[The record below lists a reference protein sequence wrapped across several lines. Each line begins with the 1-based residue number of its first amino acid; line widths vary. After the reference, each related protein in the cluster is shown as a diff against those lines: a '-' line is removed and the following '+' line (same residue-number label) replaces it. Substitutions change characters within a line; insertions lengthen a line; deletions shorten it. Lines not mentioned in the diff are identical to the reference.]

1 MPATSPIRKSS
12 RVPGAK
18 ILITAS
24 ALAATL
30 AGWASLSWKAPA
42 DSASAAPS
50 LLSVEAQLAA
60 AGVALQPIPTLV
72 PGPSQLAVAA
82 NPATSQGGSQPALRS
97 VSAPPAPVTL
107 TQSSRP

>member
-1 MPATSPIRKSS
+1 MPATSPIKKSS

-18 ILITAS
+18 ILITAG

-30 AGWASLSWKAPA
+30 AGWASLAWKAST
-42 DSASAAPS
+42 DSAAAAPS
-50 LLSVEAQLAA
+50 LRSAEAQLAA

-72 PGPSQLAVAA
+72 PGPSQRSVAA
-82 NPATSQGGSQPALRS
+82 NPAPSQGGSRATLRS
-97 VSAPPAPVTL
+97 VSALPAPVTL